1 MKFEFLSM
9 FDKMMLDPSLNV
21 TIFFGENENSISK
34 ETITMFP
41 VYKKCDYETER
52 KCLVTTNK

>member
-1 MKFEFLSM
+1 MM
-9 FDKMMLDPSLNV
+9 FDPSLNV